1 MSNLKIKGH
10 TSPGIRKRNVR
21 EDYGRKKQAHFKVS
35 NGTTVIRCRTRYFE
49 QPPPKRK
56 TAAASATGKDSLE
69 NLTKQRID
77 LVTEQ
82 LARDRSNQKSGG
94 SSYRRMRPVG
104 LPEGVAEGRGWG
116 RGWRRA
122 PNCGV
127 STVEGAWTPKIEGE
141 TEEKSVNW
149 QGKGETEI
157 EKEREMV

>member
-10 TSPGIRKRNVR
+10 TSPGMRKRNVR
-21 EDYGRKKQAHFKVS
+21 EDYGRKEQARFKVS

-56 TAAASATGKDSLE
+56 TSAASATGKDSLE

-116 RGWRRA
+116 EK
-122 PNCGV
+122 V
-127 STVEGAWTPKIEGE
+127 
-141 TEEKSVNW
+141 EKSTKLW
-149 QGKGETEI
+149 SIHGRRSLDSEDRRRDRGGGC
-157 EKEREMV
+157 

>member
-1 MSNLKIKGH
+1 MK
-10 TSPGIRKRNVR
+10 
-21 EDYGRKKQAHFKVS
+21 EDYGRKKRAHFKVS
-35 NGTTVIRCRTRYFE
+35 NSTTVIRCRTRYSE

-56 TAAASATGKDSLE
+56 TAAASAMGKDSLE

-104 LPEGVAEGRGWG
+104 LPEGVAEGRDWR
-116 RGWRRA
+116 RGWKRE

-127 STVEGAWTPKIEGE
+127 STVEGARAPKIEGDRG
-141 TEEKSVNW
+141 EEC
-149 QGKGETEI
+149 
-157 EKEREMV
+157 